1 MADNPNLRG
10 GRDRERVALGQEHE
24 VRYWTHTLGVSR
36 EELAAAVR
44 EVGDDAAAVRRRLAG
59 SRH

>member
-10 GRDRERVALGQEHE
+10 GRDRERIALGQEHE
-24 VRYWTHTLGVSR
+24 VRYWTETLGVTR
-36 EELAAAVR
+36 QELETAVR
-44 EVGDDAAAVRRRLAG
+44 EVGNDAGAVRRRLAD